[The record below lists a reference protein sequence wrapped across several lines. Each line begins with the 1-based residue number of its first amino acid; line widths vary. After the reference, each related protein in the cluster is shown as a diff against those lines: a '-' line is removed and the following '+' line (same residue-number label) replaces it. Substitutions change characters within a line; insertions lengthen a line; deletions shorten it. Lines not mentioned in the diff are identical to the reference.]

1 MFLKVITANVLLLFT
16 WSIQSIFSDFYF
28 LLDSN
33 FVFCFFF
40 FLNFIFSPKYDMCY
54 YFTDSDNQLNS
65 STVINCP
72 SFKITCTIFSYLNYI
87 TYLFLSRPQ
96 KLKPWCKPLL
106 ILLLHRHVLIGTS
119 SYLTL
124 DTLLAFFF
132 YPIKAL
138 LLIFMFLSYCFVFSY
153 S

>member
-40 FLNFIFSPKYDMCY
+40 LNFIFSPKYDMCY

-65 STVINCP
+65 STVINRP

-106 ILLLHRHVLIGTS
+106 ILLLHRHVLIGTIIIF
-119 SYLTL
+119 
-124 DTLLAFFF
+124 DTGYIIGLFFF